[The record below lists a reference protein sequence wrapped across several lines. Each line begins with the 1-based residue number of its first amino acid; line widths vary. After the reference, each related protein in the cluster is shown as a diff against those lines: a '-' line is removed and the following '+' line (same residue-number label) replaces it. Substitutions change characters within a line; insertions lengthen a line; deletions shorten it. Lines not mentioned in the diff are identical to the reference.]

1 MGKFFKVWPSLSIL
15 SPFVGSLF
23 PILFEG
29 QSVTCLECISAAI
42 SSTLP
47 CLACGVC
54 ACKVY
59 VALFFSQSALL
70 SRGTRTHEIA
80 RLSVFRRINIEL
92 NLLDQNMRLYGPR
105 KKCSPI
111 NPVPTPPLWLW
122 SLCLCVA
129 KPLFFPKHIITK
141 TTTSFFVSWRGTL
154 YLLFRAQVYSLG
166 RSDGRHSEQ
175 NCNLK
180 SLCTHGG
187 GPTDRLIVS
196 PTDRPTLQSEFGL
209 RNVHR
214 PQ

>member
-1 MGKFFKVWPSLSIL
+1 MRDRGRGSHCLCLTDIVMSMRNSSMHLKALISLLCSLHYHGEIFKVWPSLSIL

-92 NLLDQNMRLYGPR
+92 NLLNQNMRLYGPR

-111 NPVPTPPLWLW
+111 NPVPTPPL
-122 SLCLCVA
+122 
-129 KPLFFPKHIITK
+129 
-141 TTTSFFVSWRGTL
+141 
-154 YLLFRAQVYSLG
+154 
-166 RSDGRHSEQ
+166 
-175 NCNLK
+175 
-180 SLCTHGG
+180 
-187 GPTDRLIVS
+187 
-196 PTDRPTLQSEFGL
+196 
-209 RNVHR
+209 
-214 PQ
+214 

>member
-1 MGKFFKVWPSLSIL
+1 M
-15 SPFVGSLF
+15 
-23 PILFEG
+23 
-29 QSVTCLECISAAI
+29 
-42 SSTLP
+42 SSRGYAL
-47 CLACGVC
+47 L
-54 ACKVY
+54 Y
-59 VALFFSQSALL
+59 EVALSWTYFSKYCEF
-70 SRGTRTHEIA
+70 TN
-80 RLSVFRRINIEL
+80 V
-92 NLLDQNMRLYGPR
+92 
-105 KKCSPI
+105 SPI
-111 NPVPTPPLWLW
+111 NPVPTPH
-122 SLCLCVA
+122 SSMTMISVCVCVSRS
-129 KPLFFPKHIITK
+129 PSFSPKHIITK